1 MVISDKI
8 DVKTKAVKRD
18 KEGYYI
24 MINESIQQQDTA
36 IINICMPFIL
46 SQYLSDS

>member
-24 MINESIQQQDTA
+24 MINESIQQQDVT
-36 IINICMPFIL
+36 IICVPFIL